1 MATTLSKADRL
12 LQQAVPDICPA
23 AQLVVQQYGRTILA
37 SAYGWLDPETRQ
49 AGANMET
56 RFDLASVTKLFAV
69 TAFMRLVDA
78 GKVAVDQPVGS
89 VLPAFT
95 GIRPVQPYED
105 PLDWGGFLAVEG
117 PTDPVD
123 AGSIT
128 FRRLLTHSS
137 GLPAWRPLFQEP
149 DAQAARQMALNTF
162 FSYQPGAHVVYSDIG
177 LILLGLA
184 VEQLVGQRLD
194 RAVHDRVIAPLGLK
208 HTGYLPVEDGTPPPN
223 IAPTEFCTWRN
234 RRIVGQVHDENAHGL
249 GGIAGHAG
257 IFSTAGDV
265 ARFGQIYLDHG
276 RSLLSAATVAEMT
289 VEQSSEH
296 GVSRGLGFLLWSA
309 DPAASSHSFSP
320 NAFGHTGF
328 TGTSLWID
336 PDRELVVALL
346 TNEVYHGRTDR
357 KIGQLR
363 VDVHQAIVDA
373 VDAMDKKEIV

>member
-1 MATTLSKADRL
+1 
-12 LQQAVPDICPA
+12 
-23 AQLVVQQYGRTILA
+23 
-37 SAYGWLDPETRQ
+37 
-49 AGANMET
+49 MET

-78 GKVAVDQPVGS
+78 GKVSVDQAVGS
-89 VLPAFT
+89 VLPTFN
-95 GIRPVQPYED
+95 GLRPVQPYED
-105 PLDWGGFLAVEG
+105 PLDWGGSVSVDG
-117 PTDPVD
+117 PTDEVN

-128 FRRLLTHSS
+128 FRQLLTHSS
-137 GLPAWRPLFQEP
+137 GLPAWRPLFREP

-184 VEQLVGQRLD
+184 VEQLAGQRLD
-194 RAVHDRVIAPLGLK
+194 RAVHDLVIAPLGLA
-208 HTGYLPVEDGTPPPN
+208 HTGYLPLEDGAPPPN

-234 RRIVGQVHDENAHGL
+234 RRIVGQVHDENAYGL

-265 ARFGQIYLDHG
+265 ARFGQMYLDHG
-276 RSLLSAATVAEMT
+276 GSLLSATTVAEMT

-309 DPAASSHSFSP
+309 DPAASSHPFSP

-336 PDRELVVALL
+336 PARELVVALL
-346 TNEVYHGRTDR
+346 TNEVYHGRADR

-373 VDAMDKKEIV
+373 VDALDKKKSSSRLSKRKRIER